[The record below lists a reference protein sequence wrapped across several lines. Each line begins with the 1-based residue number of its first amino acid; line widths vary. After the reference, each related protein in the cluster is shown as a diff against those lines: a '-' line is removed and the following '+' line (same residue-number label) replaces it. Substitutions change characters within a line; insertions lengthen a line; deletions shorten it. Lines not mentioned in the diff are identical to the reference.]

1 MQPVPAVVPTLN
13 ISDISKSNRR
23 NKNCPVRVKVN
34 PFGNFLSNRAVQV
47 PPNPGFA
54 SRPTVKLKE
63 KEENI

>member
-1 MQPVPAVVPTLN
+1 MQTVPVVMPTLN
-13 ISDISKSNRR
+13 ISDISKSNRH
-23 NKNCPVRVKVN
+23 NKNCAERVKVN
-34 PFGNFLSNRAVQV
+34 PFRNFLSNRAVQV